1 MRTLRRSLTTDS
13 NWHLRH
19 SDGANVSERIHYP
32 VTRSAPPP
40 QDLGLLLWD
49 LKSARKTEI
58 NEVVSMRDCL
68 RFHDD
73 VRFRLLCASSDIINS
88 SISAAVKSLER
99 CEEPLPDRCLRMLIA
114 VFISYKRRVPMER
127 RWMWKQIKKHFRR
140 PQPPNFAWR
149 IVPGWRFARNVNKP
163 SWPSSNKVLCP
174 FSGPFETFLSLRKP
188 IKTDERKS
196 SFSFFFGRS
205 EVLWLQQ
212 KKQGTVYFNNKT
224 TQ

>member
-1 MRTLRRSLTTDS
+1 MRTSRRSLTTDS

-40 QDLGLLLWD
+40 QDLELLLWD
-49 LKSARKTEI
+49 LKIARKTEI
-58 NEVVSMRDCL
+58 NEIVSMWDCL
-68 RFHDD
+68 RFHDG
-73 VRFRLLCASSDIINS
+73 VRFSLLCGSSDFINS
-88 SISAAVKSLER
+88 SVSAASQEPREMWRTSSRQMLANAHCRFYFLQKKS
-99 CEEPLPDRCLRMLIA
+99 
-114 VFISYKRRVPMER
+114 MER
-127 RWMWKQIKKHFRR
+127 RWMWKQIKKLLRR
-140 PQPPNFAWR
+140 PQPPHIAWR
-149 IVPGWRFARNVNKP
+149 IVPGCRFARNVNKP

-174 FSGPFETFLSLRKP
+174 FSGPFETFLPLRKP

-196 SFSFFFGRS
+196 SFYFFRSVWSFMAAA
-205 EVLWLQQ
+205 